1 MGYPDLKRIG
11 LYQPLNNTRPS
22 RIDHL
27 MALDAFYVERDLVHV
42 CRSIRSLVESER
54 HDDVPPML
62 LPPCG
67 CNLDDR
73 SSHFHDLQQVLW
85 GVDKLVVFFR
95 FDIDSNF

>member
-1 MGYPDLKRIG
+1 M
-11 LYQPLNNTRPS
+11 
-22 RIDHL
+22 
-27 MALDAFYVERDLVHV
+27 HV
-42 CRSIRSLVESER
+42 CRSIQSLVEYER

-85 GVDKLVVFFR
+85 GVLIIKAYFVDINVDDK
-95 FDIDSNF
+95 